1 MKVEE
6 VYVKLRNMISS
17 VAVKDDEFVKM
28 DNDSDSKHLSELI
41 DKTTIVNQNGV
52 LKIKK
57 LDGQEVTIA
66 EINHLKGLN
75 MNIVDLVKSFSN
87 GGVKL
92 YEHTIPT
99 YADLLAMDR
108 SSFIDGVRYFVYV
121 LADETH
127 GGVKTTYICD
137 KANTSYFGVSGD
149 DRDFTTEPI
158 DLTNE
163 VTGRLPADN
172 MDLDALWLL
181 LVINNTYKTLTSK
194 NEVFGT
200 HGAKN
205 MYDEL
210 VEYIGNKA
218 NTSDLTNHTSD
229 SNIHVTT
236 SDKTKWNEVDNKVD
250 KTDIVTSIGPMGTD
264 SQVPSAKAMYDTL
277 KITLIGSK
285 QLSAYGKEIVK
296 YPLGRWGTMGMG
308 VKNLTDLPND
318 DVKYVEI
325 LGISDSATPWTVG
338 LSTRTY
344 RATTEDGAIFTR
356 SITSGEQGGVIE
368 KDTGWQ
374 KVCYT
379 KIPDV
384 PVTKITITDKTNYN
398 NLYSAQLSYCV
409 VSGIC
414 YISGGVECL
423 TPPQGNVQ
431 IATLPKP
438 SMGYQYFRTI
448 CTNTSKIEDIDH
460 VRYMIGLNGEFRLIK
475 GLAGGEYRGTFS
487 YPVAES

>member
-1 MKVEE
+1 MKAEE
-6 VYVKLRNMISS
+6 VYVKLRKMISS
-17 VAVKDDEFVKM
+17 VAARDDEFVKM
-28 DNDSDSKHLSELI
+28 DNDSDSKHLCELI

-52 LKIKK
+52 LKTKK

-66 EINHLKGLN
+66 EINNLKGLS

-99 YADLLAMDR
+99 YADLLVMDR

-137 KANTSYFGVSGD
+137 KTNTSYFGVSGD
-149 DRDFTTEPI
+149 DRDFETEPI

-163 VTGRLPADN
+163 VTGRLPTDN

-181 LVINNTYKTLTSK
+181 LTINNTYKTLTSK

-218 NTSDLTNHTSD
+218 NTSDLTNHTNN

-318 DVKYVEI
+318 SVKYVEI

-344 RATTEDGAIFTR
+344 RATTEDGSIFTR

-384 PVTKITITDKTNYN
+384 IKTDITSKVLNATVNRGYGVY
-398 NLYSAQLSYCV
+398 YSV
-409 VSGIC
+409 KNGIC
-414 YISGGVECL
+414 YVQFTSVTTTTASNGRYIL
-423 TPPQGNVQ
+423 PQG
-431 IATLPKP
+431 TLPHLDTNLSNGRYPVVGGGATVGMVAVYGNTGGIKYY
-438 SMGYQYFRTI
+438 GGAINIFTTI
-448 CTNTSKIEDIDH
+448 
-460 VRYMIGLNGEFRLIK
+460 
-475 GLAGGEYRGTFS
+475 S
-487 YPVAES
+487 YPVSES

>member
-1 MKVEE
+1 MKAEDI
-6 VYVKLRNMISS
+6 YSKLKKMIVS
-17 VAVKDDEFVKM
+17 VSARADEFVKM
-28 DNDSDSKHLSELI
+28 DSTGDSKHLSELI

-52 LKIKK
+52 LKTKK
-57 LDGQEVTIA
+57 LDGQEVTIS
-66 EINHLKGLN
+66 EINHLKGLS
-75 MNIVDLVKSFSN
+75 MNIIDLVKSFSN
-87 GGVKL
+87 GGVKM

-137 KANTSYFGVSGD
+137 KTNTSYFGVAGD
-149 DRDFTTEPI
+149 DRDFETEPI

-172 MDLDALWLL
+172 IDLDALWLL
-181 LVINNTYKTLTSK
+181 LAINDTYKTLTAK

-200 HGAKN
+200 HGAKA

-210 VEYIGNKA
+210 VTSIGEKA
-218 NTSDLTNHTSD
+218 NDE
-229 SNIHVTT
+229 
-236 SDKTKWNEVDNKVD
+236 EVVK

-296 YPLGRWGTMGMG
+296 YPLGRWGTSGMG
-308 VKNLTDLPND
+308 VNNLTDLPND
-318 DVKYVEI
+318 SVKYVEI
-325 LGISDSATPWTVG
+325 LGTSDSATPWTVG

-344 RATTEDGAIFTR
+344 RATTEDGSIFTR

-384 PVTKITITDKTNYN
+384 IKTDITSKVSNASVRYGN
-398 NLYSAQLSYCV
+398 EVLYSV
-409 VSGIC
+409 KNGIC
-414 YISGGVECL
+414 YVQFTGVI
-423 TPPQGNVQ
+423 TSTSSNGQYIIPKG
-431 IATLPKP
+431 TLPAMDDSLTNGRYPVVGGGSK
-438 SMGYQYFRTI
+438 SGMVSVDGNTGGIKYF
-448 CTNTSKIEDIDH
+448 
-460 VRYMIGLNGEFRLIK
+460 
-475 GLAGGEYRGTFS
+475 GGEMTIFTTIS
-487 YPVAES
+487 YPVAEQ

>member
-1 MKVEE
+1 MEVTSRAEE
-6 VYVKLRNMISS
+6 YLNYALKNQEDYPEPISRMDYYLLS
-17 VAVKDDEFVKM
+17 VA
-28 DNDSDSKHLSELI
+28 
-41 DKTTIVNQNGV
+41 
-52 LKIKK
+52 
-57 LDGQEVTIA
+57 QEVR
-66 EINHLKGLN
+66 
-75 MNIVDLVKSFSN
+75 S
-87 GGVKL
+87 GGSG
-92 YEHTIPT
+92 TT
-99 YADLLAMDR
+99 NYADLTNKP
-108 SSFIDGVRYFVYV
+108 SINGVELSGNKT
-121 LADETH
+121 LADL
-127 GGVKTTYICD
+127 GIDITT
-137 KANTSYFGVSGD
+137 T
-149 DRDFTTEPI
+149 
-158 DLTNE
+158 
-163 VTGRLPADN
+163 
-172 MDLDALWLL
+172 
-181 LVINNTYKTLTSK
+181 
-194 NEVFGT
+194 
-200 HGAKN
+200 
-205 MYDEL
+205 
-210 VEYIGNKA
+210 
-218 NTSDLTNHTSD
+218 
-229 SNIHVTT
+229 
-236 SDKTKWNEVDNKVD
+236 
-250 KTDIVTSIGPMGTD
+250 IGPMSTHN
-264 SQVPSAKAMYDTL
+264 QVPSAKTMYDTL

-356 SITSGEQGGVIE
+356 SITSGDKGGVIE